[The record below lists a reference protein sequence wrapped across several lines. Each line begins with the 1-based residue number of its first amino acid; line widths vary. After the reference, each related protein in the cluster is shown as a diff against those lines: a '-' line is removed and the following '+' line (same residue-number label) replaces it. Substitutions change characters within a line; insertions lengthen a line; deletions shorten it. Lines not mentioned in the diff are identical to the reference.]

1 MNWVCP
7 NCPELR
13 HGSRHWSVG
22 RHIERKHNGI
32 GEPISLN
39 TGRTRSQ
46 MGLDSFPSQINLTNR
61 LPNGRGFTPNHPNEK
76 FQSLEPCD
84 WVEKHILTPL
94 RQNVEFANL
103 LDQLK

>member
-22 RHIERKHNGI
+22 RHIDRKHNGI

-39 TGRTRSQ
+39 TGRIRSQ

-61 LPNGRGFTPNHPNEK
+61 LPNGTFTPNHPNEK

-94 RQNVEFANL
+94 RQEVEFANL
-103 LDQLK
+103 LD